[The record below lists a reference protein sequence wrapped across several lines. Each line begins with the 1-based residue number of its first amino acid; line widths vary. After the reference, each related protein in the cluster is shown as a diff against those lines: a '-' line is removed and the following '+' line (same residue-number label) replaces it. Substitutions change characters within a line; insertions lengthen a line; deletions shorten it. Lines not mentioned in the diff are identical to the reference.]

1 MRAAVVRPGH
11 PGSIHVTERPM
22 PRVAPG
28 SALVRVLDLGID
40 GTDRD
45 INRGEY
51 GEAPEGRSDLVVA
64 HECVGEVVAVSPG
77 VSGLEPGE
85 TVVATVRRPCA
96 ERCPNCAAGEYDH
109 CLTGHYLERGIK
121 GLDGYASEFFVE
133 APEYLIRVPDAIRSV
148 AVLLEPFSIA
158 QKAMREAFQVQS
170 RMTWQ
175 PEQALVIGA
184 GSLGLLVALGLR
196 LRGFDVAV
204 TDRVPPDHL
213 KAQRVGEIGARYVD
227 ARSTPLLSLRQSL
240 GPFDLIIEAAGDSQS
255 VFESLQVLG
264 NNGILVTLGLST
276 SRGNLTIPADVLNLE
291 RVLENLTV
299 LGCVNSHR
307 KDFEQGAVDML
318 AAEERFPGWL
328 GRLITRRLPL
338 AEITSAMDR
347 SPEDIKVVVTM
358 ASF

>member
-11 PGSIHVTERPM
+11 PGSIHVEERPS
-22 PRVAPG
+22 PQISPG
-28 SALVRVLDLGID
+28 MVLVRVLELGID

-51 GEAPEGRSDLVVA
+51 GEAPDGRSDLIVA
-64 HECVGEVVAVSPG
+64 HECVGTVAAVSPG
-77 VSGLEPGE
+77 ISGLEPGE

-96 ERCPNCAAGEYDH
+96 ERCPNCAAGEFDH

-133 APEYLIRVPDAIRSV
+133 APDYLIRVPDAIRSV

-158 QKAMREAFQVQS
+158 QKAMREAFQIQS
-170 RMTWQ
+170 RMAWL
-175 PEQALVIGA
+175 PKQALVIGA
-184 GSLGLLVALGLR
+184 GSLGLLVTLGLR
-196 LRGFDVAV
+196 LRGFEVAV
-204 TDRVPPDHL
+204 SDLVSVDHP
-213 KAQRVGEIGARYVD
+213 KARRVGDLGARYLD
-227 ARSTPLLSLRQSL
+227 ARATPLISLRQNL
-240 GPFDLIIEAAGDSQS
+240 GPFDLIIEAAGDSRS
-255 VFESLQVLG
+255 VFESLHVLG

-276 SRGNLTIPADVLNLE
+276 ARRNLTIPADVLNLE

-307 KDFEQGAVDML
+307 KDFEQGVADML
-318 AAEERFPGWL
+318 VAEERFPGWL

-338 AEITSAMDR
+338 AEIKAAMDR
-347 SPEDIKVVVTM
+347 DPEDIKVVVTI
-358 ASF
+358 AS